1 MPVGPVYGTATP
13 CRHAT
18 WPGAQPAV
26 RWWLSHTY
34 VYMSGVSLGRLLTHP
49 LPDRQQGTDRAWGPR
64 PHLLPQ
70 PDVQGGAEKL
80 RAEEALHRGGSLEAE
95 ARLGLAL
102 CRAPASRLGC
112 SASLT
117 GSWVELMGPRD
128 SPCSQECWCHS
139 HGPPTQP
146 STLPPPW
153 LSPSPGRLPLSIPS
167 PNSGGGEGRGEVGG
181 ES

>member
-1 MPVGPVYGTATP
+1 MGPVYGTATP

-102 CRAPASRLGC
+102 CRAPASRLGW

-117 GSWVELMGPRD
+117 GSIC
-128 SPCSQECWCHS
+128 SP
-139 HGPPTQP
+139 T
-146 STLPPPW
+146 STLPS
-153 LSPSPGRLPLSIPS
+153 LLPGPLTVTHLNALKKTSNKPQS
-167 PNSGGGEGRGEVGG
+167 LVLGL
-181 ES
+181 